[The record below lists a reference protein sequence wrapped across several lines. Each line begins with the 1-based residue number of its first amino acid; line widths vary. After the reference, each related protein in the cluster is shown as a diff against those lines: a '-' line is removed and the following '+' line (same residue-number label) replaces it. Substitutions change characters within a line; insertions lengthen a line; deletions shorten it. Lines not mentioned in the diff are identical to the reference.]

1 MFDRQDYIIE
11 KILTRLQNSFSV
23 KQLNEC
29 KQILF
34 KLPNLDMVNQP
45 SETFEDSTLGWLTI
59 SKLFEKL
66 MNDNLEISLDNL
78 KKHYNLRED
87 CKVIARSFDEI
98 DPALLIKEDKKS
110 LIDRLLSE
118 HGEENYCDDFF
129 EDELTEEGLRQA
141 SFLESSQTSF
151 EGEDLRVK
159 NKMPIVEVRKNQ
171 QIISPWG
178 NTEIYQINATT
189 FLDIEE
195 DREFKVREIN

>member
-110 LIDRLLSE
+110 LIDRLMI
-118 HGEENYCDDFF
+118 F
-129 EDELTEEGLRQA
+129 
-141 SFLESSQTSF
+141 
-151 EGEDLRVK
+151 K
-159 NKMPIVEVRKNQ
+159 NKFN
-171 QIISPWG
+171 
-178 NTEIYQINATT
+178 
-189 FLDIEE
+189 F
-195 DREFKVREIN
+195 